1 METRT
6 PRQLVEAYIEAYNR
20 FDVAGMLGP
29 LHDEVVFKNISNGEV
44 NLTAAD
50 KAQFRA
56 QAEHA
61 EHYFSEREQR
71 ITEWQMAGDEVTV
84 LIDYRAVA
92 AVEFPNGLRPGGRLT
107 MQGKSVFRFENG
119 QIISIQDIS

>member
-44 NLTAAD
+44 NLTTAD

-61 EHYFSEREQR
+61 AHYFSEREQR

>member
-29 LHDEVVFKNISNGEV
+29 LHDEVVFRNISNGEV
-44 NLTAAD
+44 NLTTAD
-50 KAQFRA
+50 KVQFRA
-56 QAEHA
+56 QAEYAAHC
-61 EHYFSEREQR
+61 FSEREQR
-71 ITEWQMAGDEVTV
+71 ITEWQMSGDEVTV

-92 AVEFPNGLRPGGRLT
+92 AVEFPNGLRPGGRFT
-107 MQGKSVFRFENG
+107 MQGRSVFRFENG